1 MTAAGIPGG
10 RAPTAPTAASTT
22 TSDAAPSPSAVAAID
37 RLMAANSMELTRA
50 DAKAAVFLAFTG
62 AVLGVF
68 IPLGGGGGGGGS
80 GGGSGP
86 RAWAVPFLWW
96 SAVASALLAVACFVA
111 ALVPRY
117 RKGERQAPASPAYF
131 GHIAPGAGVDRLRRV
146 FELGGRDPVGPLL
159 SSLAG
164 TSAIIRAKYRWIE
177 AGTAVL
183 LLALPQFALTLR
195 PV

>member
-10 RAPTAPTAASTT
+10 RVPTAPTAASTT
-22 TSDAAPSPSAVAAID
+22 VPDSAPSPSAVAAIE
-37 RLMAANSMELTRA
+37 RLVAANSMELTRA

-68 IPLGGGGGGGGS
+68 IPLGGGGGS

-111 ALVPRY
+111 ALAPRY
-117 RKGERQAPASPAYF
+117 RKGERQAPTSPAYF
-131 GHIAPGAGVDRLRRV
+131 GHIAPGAGVERLRRA
-146 FELGGRDPVGPLL
+146 FECGGRDPVGALL

>member
-10 RAPTAPTAASTT
+10 RVPTAPTTAPTT
-22 TSDAAPSPSAVAAID
+22 APDAAPSPSAVAAIE
-37 RLMAANSMELTRA
+37 RLVAANSMELTRA

-68 IPLGGGGGGGGS
+68 IPLGGGGGG
-80 GGGSGP
+80 SGP

-96 SAVASALLAVACFVA
+96 SAVVSALLAVACFVA

-117 RKGERQAPASPAYF
+117 RKGERQAPTSPAYF
-131 GHIAPGAGVDRLRRV
+131 GHIAPGAGVERLRRA
-146 FELGGRDPVGPLL
+146 FECGGRDPVGALL

-177 AGTAVL
+177 VGTAVL

-195 PV
+195 LA

>member
-10 RAPTAPTAASTT
+10 RVPTAP
-22 TSDAAPSPSAVAAID
+22 DAAPSPSAVAAIE
-37 RLMAANSMELTRA
+37 RLVAANSMELTRA

-68 IPLGGGGGGGGS
+68 IPLGGGGS

-86 RAWAVPFLWW
+86 RDWAVPFLWW

-117 RKGERQAPASPAYF
+117 RKGERQAPTSPAYF

-146 FELGGRDPVGPLL
+146 FELGGRDPVGALL